1 MLKYNVFFR
10 FFTYYIYFTTFHP
23 SQLRGLMAM
32 IMDAEAMHRSIRR
45 IAHQI
50 IEQHQTLDKIMLLGI
65 QTRGVFLAERIAKEL
80 EAIDHVVVP
89 VVAIDVKPFRD
100 DLDVRPPVR
109 LPNVSTQDQQV
120 ILVDDVLYT
129 GRTIRAAMDAV
140 IALGRPLR
148 IQCAVLIDRGHR
160 ELPVTANYIGKNISS
175 KRNER
180 VFVKLSEV
188 DGVDSVELD

>member
-1 MLKYNVFFR
+1 
-10 FFTYYIYFTTFHP
+10 
-23 SQLRGLMAM
+23 MAM

-50 IEQHQTLDKIMLLGI
+50 LEQHQTLDKIMLLGI

-80 EAIDHVVVP
+80 VAIDQVAVP
-89 VVAIDVKPFRD
+89 VVSIDVKPFRD
-100 DLDVRPPVR
+100 DLEVRPPVR
-109 LPNVSTQDQQV
+109 LPNVSTQDLQV

-160 ELPVTANYIGKNISS
+160 ELPVTANYIGKNVPS
-175 KRNER
+175 KRTER